1 MIAVLSKF
9 PKLTD
14 IYIIQSSAGNF
25 IYDFDG
31 QISLL
36 LLVN

>member
-14 IYIIQSSAGNF
+14 IYIIQSATGNF